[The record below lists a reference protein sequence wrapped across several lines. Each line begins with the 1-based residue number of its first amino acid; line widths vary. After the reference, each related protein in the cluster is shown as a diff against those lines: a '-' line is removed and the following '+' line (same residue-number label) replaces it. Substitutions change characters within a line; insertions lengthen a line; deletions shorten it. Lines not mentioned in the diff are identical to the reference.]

1 MPATRS
7 RRSATARAVAA
18 AGLFSWWVSPAD
30 NWPSASSFSR
40 WPMIWRCSQAADHMS
55 FEQMHGH
62 RELSLHEAGERVRV
76 QHEEP

>member
-30 NWPSASSFSR
+30 NCAER
-40 WPMIWRCSQAADHMS
+40 QQLLALADDLALSEPADQMA
-55 FEQMHGH
+55 FEQVHGH